1 MHRWAFLYAV
11 LLGLVTLLTPAGRA
25 LAATNSAPLAVNVGA
40 HDFGVEWTTD
50 QQLTG
55 SIIYGTTC
63 ASAISTGAEIDS
75 NGYVHLADAGNGT
88 TTIAASTTYYY
99 KLVDQMGN
107 RQTIDD
113 NGGQCYRVTTLPE
126 SNGILSSDAV
136 IGLVDYLP
144 DCTQPAL
151 GALVTVT
158 VTHGN
163 TQSLPLAVTSS
174 PTGGWFIVVGQ
185 ATDASGNLLHPVAGD
200 ALNIS
205 VAAALGNTKTE
216 TASYNPKAGPDGVQQ
231 APDVCLAQ
239 PSAAPAGTVSRG
251 STATLTPTGTVVA
264 STAVPTTT
272 VTGTPPATST
282 ASPTSTAT
290 VTGTPPATSTARP
303 TATASPAPTATG
315 TVVATLTPTVTPTI
329 TPTPLPTATLTPS
342 PATTDTATPTATSTP
357 TATPGATPHVCTPSA
372 GSTARLV
379 VRTDLSSKTLAS
391 GSTEHLLIVTH
402 PGACLQVQV
411 AYASHGGSYRAR
423 GKTGPKGMWR
433 HTWVVRGPRGYTSVH
448 VTALFGGKRTTAYRH
463 ITVR

>member
-50 QQLTG
+50 QPLTG

-200 ALNIS
+200 TLNIS

-231 APDVCLAQ
+231 VPDVCLAQ
-239 PSAAPAGTVSRG
+239 PSAAPAGTVNPG
-251 STATLTPTGTVVA
+251 STATLTPT
-264 STAVPTTT
+264 
-272 VTGTPPATST
+272 VTGTPPA
-282 ASPTSTAT
+282 TSTAT
-290 VTGTPPATSTARP
+290 VTGTPPATSTATVTGTPPATSTASP
-303 TATASPAPTATG
+303 TATASPAPTATR
-315 TVVATLTPTVTPTI
+315 TTVATLTPTVTPTI

-342 PATTDTATPTATSTP
+342 PTATVTATPTATSTP
-357 TATPGATPHVCTPSA
+357 TATPGATHHVCTPST
-372 GSTARLV
+372 GSTSRLV
-379 VRTDLSSKTLAS
+379 VRTRLSPKTLAS
-391 GSTEHLLIVTH
+391 GSTEHLLIETH

-411 AYASHGGSYRAR
+411 AYAGHGGSYQAR

-433 HTWVVRGPRGYTSVH
+433 HNWVVRGPRGYTSVH
-448 VTALFGGKRTTAYRH
+448 ITALFGTKRTIAYRH